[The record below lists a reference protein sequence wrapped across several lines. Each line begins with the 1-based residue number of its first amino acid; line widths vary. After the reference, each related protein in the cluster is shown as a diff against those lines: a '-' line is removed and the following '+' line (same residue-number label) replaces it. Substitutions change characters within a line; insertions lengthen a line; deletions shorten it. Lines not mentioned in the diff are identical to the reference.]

1 MVEEPKDKKA
11 EVGAEDARSGFLR
24 RFGLWVLIALALI
37 FLTVAYSM
45 MYDSLIGRITPT
57 IAVREGTLERFVVC
71 KAVIIRDEAVVKAP
85 AAGVFNVVAPDG
97 SRVAKG
103 ETVVRIGGQPE
114 PQEGESVASEDGGLL
129 LAQLALEK
137 AEAEEY
143 DARAYLEAK
152 QEELIIY
159 EKKGDTKGADRIE
172 AQIADAQ
179 AALTAKTSDKLDA
192 KAEYQEKLAA
202 SKVAQASGK
211 TSSDPG
217 GLKVRATRPAAV
229 SYSWDGLE
237 SIFSPA
243 NPGLLEVAFETASEA
258 KATGR
263 KQGDEVAEGDP
274 IFREIGSIST
284 DFLLYMRDVDP
295 EIMKVGSNHRVRFSR
310 LSSEKVSAKVKKY
323 RQDGSGGITVYL
335 SMDRYVSSMAG
346 MRTADAEL
354 LLESFTGLIVPARA
368 ISTGGSRSSLQV
380 LRRDRFITV
389 DVEVLGI
396 VGADAAVKSDALK
409 PGDKV
414 KYDG

>member
-1 MVEEPKDKKA
+1 MVEEPRERKA
-11 EVGAEDARSGFLR
+11 AEDTEDARGGFLR

-57 IAVREGTLERFVVC
+57 IAVREGTLERFVPC
-71 KAVIIRDEAVVKAP
+71 KAVIIRDEAVVRSP
-85 AAGVFNVVAPDG
+85 AAGVLNVVAPEG

-114 PQEGESVASEDGGLL
+114 PQQGESTAAGDGGLL
-129 LAQLALEK
+129 IAQLELEK
-137 AEAEEY
+137 AEAAEY
-143 DARAYLEAK
+143 DARAYLQSK

-159 EKKGDTKGADRIE
+159 EKRGDQKGAERIRS
-172 AQIADAQ
+172 QIADAQ
-179 AALTAKTSDKLDA
+179 DALSAATAKKLDA
-192 KAEYQEKLAA
+192 KAAYQEKLAA
-202 SKVAQASGK
+202 SKVAQAGGGAY
-211 TSSDPG
+211 SDPG

-237 SIFSPA
+237 SLFSPA
-243 NPGLLEVAFETASEA
+243 NPGLLEVPYGAVSEA
-258 KATGR
+258 QQAVR
-263 KQGDEVAEGDP
+263 KQGDEIAEGDP
-274 IFREIGSIST
+274 AFREISSIST

-295 EIMKVGSNHRVRFSR
+295 EIVKVGSNHRVRFSR

-335 SMDRYVSSMAG
+335 TMDRYVSSMAG
-346 MRTADAEL
+346 MRTTDAEF
-354 LLESFTGLIVPARA
+354 LLESYSGLIVPARA
-368 ISTGGSRSSLQV
+368 ISTAGGRSSLQV
-380 LRRDRFITV
+380 LRRDRFIAV

-396 VGADAAVKSDALK
+396 VGADAAVRSDALK